1 MAGTIAARGDRR
13 PAGYRA
19 RPMRLRGLRRSGLA
33 ALAVITALLAPPAIA
48 QAQQSPFTPLPS
60 APAETQTQTTAFT
73 TTDDGGIDS
82 GLAFLIV
89 LGGVALLTA
98 VAFFIIR
105 DARRRAPKE
114 APNPFVSE
122 TVAADA
128 HRSAKD
134 AKRKARAKSKA
145 ARAQRR
151 RNR

>member
-1 MAGTIAARGDRR
+1 
-13 PAGYRA
+13 
-19 RPMRLRGLRRSGLA
+19 MRLRGLRRSGLA

-134 AKRKARAKSKA
+134 AKRKARAKSRA

>member
-1 MAGTIAARGDRR
+1 
-13 PAGYRA
+13 
-19 RPMRLRGLRRSGLA
+19 MRSSGLRRSGLA
-33 ALAVITALLAPPAIA
+33 ALAVTAALLAPAA
-48 QAQQSPFTPLPS
+48 LAGAQQSPFSPLPS
-60 APAETQTQTTAFT
+60 APQQTQTQTTAFT
-73 TTDDGGIDS
+73 TTDDGGIGT

-98 VAFFIIR
+98 VAVFIVR

-128 HRSAKD
+128 HRTGKD